1 MAISMDNREKFQN
14 KLHCACNEEVYFE
27 IIDDIECDWGNHVVI
42 QCPKC
47 EELFS
52 IDCKCPAFQN
62 ILNLSKNNI
71 FLFSDTDKSNYLNNS
86 HPK

>member
-1 MAISMDNREKFQN
+1 MDLNGKFQN
-14 KLHCACNEEVYFE
+14 KLRCICNVDIIFE
-27 IIDDIECDWGNHVVI
+27 IIEDIECDWGSHFVV

-52 IDCKCPAFQN
+52 ADCKCPAFAN
-62 ILNLSKNNI
+62 ILPLLENNS
-71 FLFSDTDKSNYLNNS
+71 LLYSDTEISEYLTNS